1 MVTKYDT
8 IGSGQTYRLSGLL
21 SAILMGVCLI
31 MSCGT
36 DQGSSS
42 NGTKPQSSKAQSDK
56 ETGQA
61 SFQSIPSSQSGVT
74 FKNTIDELD
83 PNFNFF
89 VYNHIY
95 IGAGVAAQDFD
106 NDGMVDLFFQSSK
119 GVPQLYK
126 NLGDFKFEAV
136 ALPSNLFNQV
146 AMGTGVSVVDIN
158 GDGLLDIYL
167 CYTGPSKMPKSYKKN
182 RLLIN
187 KGNFQFV
194 EQASRYGIDDE
205 GNSIQGVW
213 FDYDRDGDLD
223 LYQVNT
229 VSDLS
234 MGNRIVSKEE
244 IASKPQ
250 LVEQYGGQDKL
261 YRNDGPNTQMVD
273 VTDQS
278 GIIPE
283 VFFGFNA
290 SIGDFNQ
297 DTYPDI
303 YVANDFAGP
312 DLLYIN
318 NQDGTFSEESSEYL
332 KHTSFFSMGSDAA
345 DLNNDG
351 YDDIVSLDM
360 APEDYVRSRRTMSM
374 SDPEFF
380 ASMVEND
387 YNNQYMH
394 NMLHLNTG
402 LGTFSEISQFAGID
416 KTDWSWSVLAEDFNL
431 DGNKDIFVTNG
442 IYRDIIDKDFS
453 DKMRKQLSNVKSS
466 TDLKAKM
473 KEVMSYLPS
482 EALSNYLFQANGDN
496 TYTNIASKAGMASPS
511 YSNGA
516 AVADLDGDGLLDIV
530 VNNMLEEAFLYQNT
544 SKNHGN
550 WLTINLK
557 GQEGNAAG
565 VGAKVCIHQQAQ
577 QQCKTLISSRG
588 MMSSMP
594 PVATYGLGADESVES
609 VKVLWP
615 DGKVT
620 QSGKLKANAN
630 HTLAYEPSA
639 SLGTLYPDTQNQ
651 IITPV
656 VGSTLSQYEH
666 RENPYNDLKEQIL
679 LPHKLSNLGPAL
691 AAADINNDGL
701 EEVFVGGAKGQ
712 RSAYFISE
720 AGSHRSAIPM
730 YDAENEDVAAH
741 FADLNGDGVQD
752 LLVVSGSYE
761 YLNGSAYQV
770 LKINYLR
777 ENGTVKSFNS
787 VSLKSN
793 VASIATLDI
802 DGDGKLEIILGGR
815 VIANRYPMAPQSYI
829 YSLVNGNYVDHTDKY
844 CPQLKHLGMI
854 TDIAVGN
861 IDSDP
866 EPEVVIV
873 GEWMPIT
880 ILNQSDDKLV
890 PSTIPN
896 TSGWWNCVTIA
907 DTDKDGDND
916 LLCGN
921 LGLNYKFEAS
931 QESPFHCYASDF
943 DANGTYDIVLAKHS
957 NDRFLPIRGKVCSTE
972 QMPFVSEKFPTFTEY
987 AHADLRDIYGD
998 KLDQALHLEVSEFRH
1013 LQMINDGSG
1022 TFRAVPLPDE
1032 TQLSPIYGM
1041 VVSDINSDG
1050 YQDIICAGNQY
1061 GAEVETTRSDS
1072 GTGLLLLGGKS
1083 GDFQALAPHQSGFLA
1098 DQEVRNLALL
1108 SNGVLVVANNNSQ
1121 VGVYQIKN

>member
-1 MVTKYDT
+1 MSWLQISFFVFGLFL
-8 IGSGQTYRLSGLL
+8 IGMF
-21 SAILMGVCLI
+21 A
-31 MSCGT
+31 SCS
-36 DQGSSS
+36 DESNSKSSESVNEANSSS
-42 NGTKPQSSKAQSDK
+42 RVFDQAQF
-56 ETGQA
+56 T
-61 SFQSIPSSQSGVT
+61 SIPSSQSGVT
-74 FKNTIDELD
+74 FKNLINELD

-89 VYNHIY
+89 VYNHVY

-106 NDGMVDLFFQSSK
+106 NDGKVDIFFQSSK
-119 GVPQLYK
+119 GVPQMYK
-126 NLGDFKFEAV
+126 NLGNFKFERIVLHKA
-136 ALPSNLFNQV
+136 LFNQQ

-158 GDGLLDIYL
+158 QDGLLDLYL
-167 CYTGPSKMPKSYKKN
+167 CYTGPAKMPKQYKKN

-187 KGNFQFV
+187 QGNFQFV
-194 EQASRYGIDDE
+194 EQAARFGIADS

-229 VSDLS
+229 VSDLTI
-234 MGNRIVSKEE
+234 GNRIISKEE

-250 LVEQYGGQDKL
+250 LVENFGGQDRL
-261 YRNDGPNTQMVD
+261 YRNDGSNVPMVD
-273 VTDQS
+273 VTDQA

-332 KHTSFFSMGSDAA
+332 KHTSFFSMGSDVA

-351 YDDIVSLDM
+351 YDDIISLDM

-402 LGTFSEISQFAGID
+402 LGTFSEISQFAGVD

-431 DGNKDIFVTNG
+431 DGDKDIYVTNG

-453 DKMRKQLSNVKSS
+453 DKMRNQLSNVANKSE
-466 TDLKAKM
+466 LKAKM
-473 KEVMSYLPS
+473 KEIMNYLPS
-482 EALSNYLFQANGDN
+482 EALPNYLFSANGDN
-496 TYTNIASKAGMASPS
+496 TYTNIASQAGMSRPS

-516 AVADLDGDGLLDIV
+516 AVADFDNDGLPDLV
-530 VNNMLEEAFLYQNT
+530 VNNMLEEAFVYKNS

-550 WLTINLK
+550 WLNIKL
-557 GQEGNAAG
+557 EGPQSNAQG
-565 VGAKVCIHQQAQ
+565 VGAKICINQGSK
-577 QQCKTLISSRG
+577 QQCKTLMSSRG

-594 PVATYGLGADESVES
+594 PVATFGLGADHSVSS

-615 DGKVT
+615 DGKLTVT
-620 QSGKLKANAN
+620 SKLKANES

-639 SLGTLYPDTQNQ
+639 PQGSLYPDIESQL
-651 IITPV
+651 ITPILE
-656 VGSTLSQYEH
+656 SKLSQFEH
-666 RENPYNDLKEQIL
+666 KENPFNDLKEQIL

-691 AAADINNDGL
+691 ATADINNDGL
-701 EEVFVGGAKGQ
+701 EEVFIGGAKGQ
-712 RSAYFISE
+712 RSAYYVS
-720 AGSHRSAIPM
+720 GDGQHKMSIPL
-730 YDAENEDVAAH
+730 YDAANEDVAAH
-741 FADLNGDGVQD
+741 FADLNADGVKD
-752 LLVVSGSYE
+752 LIVASGSYE
-761 YLNGSAYQV
+761 YLDGSAYQI

-777 ENGTVKSFNS
+777 ENGSVKSFNS
-787 VSLKSN
+787 INLKSN

-802 DGDGKLEIILGGR
+802 DGDGSLELILGGR

-829 YSLVNGNYVDHTDKY
+829 YSLVNGNYVDKTDQF
-844 CPQLKHLGMI
+844 CPELKRLGMI

-861 IDSDP
+861 LDSDP
-866 EPEVVIV
+866 EEEVVIV

-880 ILNQSDDKLV
+880 ILKNSGGKLSV
-890 PSTIPN
+890 DQIPN

-907 DTDKDGDND
+907 DTDNDGDND

-931 QESPFHCYASDF
+931 SEKPFHCYASDF
-943 DANGTYDIVLAKHS
+943 DENGTYDIVLAKHS

-998 KLDQALHLEVSEFRH
+998 KLDQALHLEVNEFRH
-1013 LQMINDGSG
+1013 LQLINDGTRHFTAS
-1022 TFRAVPLPDE
+1022 PLPDE
-1032 TQLSPIYGM
+1032 TQVSPIYGFI
-1041 VVSDINSDG
+1041 VTDINADG
-1050 YQDIICAGNQY
+1050 NGDLIIAGNQY
-1061 GAEVETTRSDS
+1061 GSEVETTRADS
-1072 GTGLLLLGGKS
+1072 GTGLVLLGSKTSDGYHC
-1083 GDFQALAPHQSGFLA
+1083 LPPHESGFLA
-1098 DQEVRNLALL
+1098 DKEVRNLSLL
-1108 SNGVLVVANNNSQ
+1108 SNGKIIVANNNSK
-1121 VGVYQIKN
+1121 VGVYQIKK

>member
-1 MVTKYDT
+1 MTW
-8 IGSGQTYRLSGLL
+8 
-21 SAILMGVCLI
+21 
-31 MSCGT
+31 SCGSDQNT
-36 DQGSSS
+36 DSVISPGQS
-42 NGTKPQSSKAQSDK
+42 NTKKTSKDFS
-56 ETGQA
+56 QA
-61 SFQSIPSSQSGVT
+61 DFTAIPSSESGVS
-74 FKNTIDELD
+74 FKNIINELD

-89 VYNHIY
+89 VYNHVY

-106 NDGMVDLFFQSSK
+106 NDGKVDIFFQSSK
-119 GVPQLYK
+119 GIPQMYK
-126 NLGDFKFEAV
+126 NLGDFKFEAIT
-136 ALPSNLFNQV
+136 LPNNLFNQQ
-146 AMGTGVSVVDIN
+146 AMGTGVSVVDFN
-158 GDGLLDIYL
+158 QDGLLDIYL
-167 CYTGPSKMPKSYKKN
+167 CYTGPPRMPKQYKKN

-194 EQASRYGIDDE
+194 EQAAKHGIADS

-223 LYQVNT
+223 LFQVNT
-229 VSDLS
+229 VSNLAI
-234 MGNRIVSKEE
+234 GNQIISKQE

-250 LVEQYGGQDKL
+250 LVESYGGQDRL
-261 YRNDGPNTQMVD
+261 YRNDGSNVPMVD
-273 VTDQS
+273 VTYQA

-318 NQDGTFSEESSEYL
+318 NQDGTFSEKSSEYL
-332 KHTSFFSMGSDAA
+332 KHTSFFSMGSDAT

-351 YDDIVSLDM
+351 YDDIISLDM

-374 SDPEFF
+374 SDPDFF

-431 DGNKDIFVTNG
+431 DGYKDIFVTNG

-453 DKMRKQLSNVKSS
+453 DKMRSQLTNVPQSE
-466 TDLKAKM
+466 LKAKM

-482 EALSNYLFQANGDN
+482 EALPNYLFHANGDN
-496 TYTNIASKAGMASPS
+496 TYTNIASQAGMSSPS

-516 AVADLDGDGLLDIV
+516 AIADFNNDGLLDLV
-530 VNNMLEEAFLYQNT
+530 VNNMLEEAFVYKNT
-544 SKNHGN
+544 SKNAGN
-550 WLTINLK
+550 WLNIKLD
-557 GQEGNAAG
+557 GPPSNAHG
-565 VGAKVCIHQQAQ
+565 VGAKICIQQGPK
-577 QQCKTLISSRG
+577 QQCKTLMTSRG

-594 PVATYGLGADESVES
+594 PIATFGLGGDNSVNS
-609 VKVLWP
+609 VKILWP
-615 DGKVT
+615 DGKLT
-620 QSGKLKANAN
+620 QSGELKANKS
-630 HTLAYEPSA
+630 HTLAYEPTA
-639 SLGTLYPDTQNQ
+639 SQGTLYPDTKNQ
-651 IITPV
+651 LVSSVI
-656 VGSTLSQYEH
+656 GNKLSQFEH
-666 RENPYNDLKEQIL
+666 KENDYNDLKEQIL

-691 AAADINNDGL
+691 AVADINNDGL
-701 EEVFVGGAKGQ
+701 EEVFIGGAKGQ
-712 RSAYFISE
+712 KSAYYISNNGE
-720 AGSHRSAIPM
+720 HNTSLPM

-741 FADLNGDGVQD
+741 FADLNGDGVKD
-752 LLVVSGSYE
+752 LIVASGSYE
-761 YLNGSAYQV
+761 YLDGSAYQV

-777 ENGTVKSFNS
+777 ENGSVKSFKS

-793 VASIATLDI
+793 VASIATTDI
-802 DGDGKLEIILGGR
+802 DGDGSLEIILGGR
-815 VIANRYPMAPQSYI
+815 VIANRYPMAPRSYI
-829 YSLVNGNYVDHTDKY
+829 YTLENGNYVDKIDQF
-844 CPQLKHLGMI
+844 CPELKTMGMI

-866 EPEVVIV
+866 EEEVVIV

-880 ILNQSDDKLV
+880 ILNKDESKLTTQ
-890 PSTIPN
+890 TIPN
-896 TSGWWNCVTIA
+896 TSGWWNCVAIQ
-907 DTDKDGDND
+907 DIDSDGDND

-931 QESPFHCYASDF
+931 AEKPFHCYASDF
-943 DANGTYDIVLAKHS
+943 DNNGTYDIVLAKHS

-998 KLDQALHLEVSEFRH
+998 KLDSALHLEVNEFRH
-1013 LQMINDGSG
+1013 LLLKNNGSG
-1022 TFRAVPLPDE
+1022 TFKSSTLPSG
-1032 TQLSPIYGM
+1032 TQLSPIYGFI
-1041 VVSDINSDG
+1041 VTDVNGDRNK
-1050 YQDIICAGNQY
+1050 DIICAGNQY

-1072 GTGLLLLGGKS
+1072 GTGLILLGSQS
-1083 GDFQALAPHQSGFLA
+1083 GSYQTLAPHQSGFLA
-1098 DQEVRNLALL
+1098 DQEVRNLSLL
-1108 SNGVLVVANNNSQ
+1108 SNGKVIVANNNSK
-1121 VGVYQIKN
+1121 VGVYQIKK